1 VATGEPATIAGT
13 VLVIEDESL
22 LRTAVSKMLRSK
34 GYIVVEAEDGTA
46 GVDRFLTNRQAVDA
60 VLLDLTLPGKSGRE
74 VLSEIQSIQPGAK
87 VIVTSAYG
95 LERVQKSLDGLNSW
109 VYVQKPYQI
118 AKLETLLQDAIGG
131 AARRACRVN

>member
-1 VATGEPATIAGT
+1 
-13 VLVIEDESL
+13 
-22 LRTAVSKMLRSK
+22 MLRSR

-46 GVDRFLTNRQAVDA
+46 GVDRFLTNPQAVDA